1 MKIKIKLRLISGTM
15 LVVAIVFVFCALAC
29 PTLGKTIYI
38 GDYAFGAEQWRF
50 CYKIY
55 AIVMVALFGASF
67 VIKEKQR

>member
-1 MKIKIKLRLISGTM
+1 MKIKIKLRLISWIM